1 MTKENYDKA
10 GILLEQIEKTELLQK
25 KIQSKYNQYKE
36 TDAELCQVLNSC
48 NEALDVLKDIDT
60 KKFENL

>member
-1 MTKENYDKA
+1 MTKQDYDKA
-10 GILLEQIEKTELLQK
+10 GILLEQIEKLKLLQRK
-25 KIQSKYNQYKE
+25 LQAKYNEYKE

-48 NEALDVLKDIDT
+48 SEALDVLRDIDT

>member
-1 MTKENYDKA
+1 MTKQDYDK
-10 GILLEQIEKTELLQK
+10 GTMLLEQIEKTKLLQK
-25 KIQSKYNQYKE
+25 KIHAKYDEYKGS
-36 TDAELCQVLNSC
+36 DAELCQVLNSC

>member
-1 MTKENYDKA
+1 MTKDDYNKA
-10 GILLEQIEKTELLQK
+10 GILLEQIEKTKLLQR
-25 KIQSKYNQYKE
+25 KIQSKYDEYKE

-60 KKFENL
+60 KKFQQL